1 MTEKIKN
8 VKTIRN
14 PFILFLPFLILYVT
28 LILIL
33 ATNESNGDE
42 GRYLMYAQNLTQ
54 GFYSPPPPAI
64 DLGNGPGYPLLLAPF
79 VALNLPLIFIQLL
92 NAIFYYLS
100 IAFLFKS
107 LQQIVSLR
115 FTIVFSLIWA
125 LYPIFYEYMTNVL
138 PEIFAASLIPLLL
151 FTTIK
156 AFKID
161 NSKKIRKYI
170 FFAGFIFGYLALTKP
185 IFGYVLMFM
194 IAGMLLLLIINRK
207 NLNYKKSLGILIIA
221 LATTVPYLIYTY
233 HLSGKIFYWSSFGGN
248 NLYWMSSPYEGEYGD
263 WMGFP
268 VSPNDKNIIPGG
280 RELITLRH
288 QKDFDEILK
297 NDKVQKANIRNGII
311 EYNLTKGITQ
321 DDLLKKIAINNIKN
335 YPIKYVE
342 NCISNIG
349 RIFFNFPYSYKSQK
363 ARTLLRLPVNGVL
376 LVLSLFCIIPTFKN
390 WKKIIYPIK
399 FLLFFAFLYFGGSIL
414 GSAETRMLI
423 MVVPILLMWIAYI
436 FSKSV
441 KIKMHW

>member
-1 MTEKIKN
+1 MTAIKII
-8 VKTIRN
+8 KTSRN

-28 LILIL
+28 FILIF
-33 ATNESNGDE
+33 ATNERNGDE

-79 VALNLPLIFIQLL
+79 VALNLPLIFLKLL

-100 IAFLFKS
+100 TVFLFKS
-107 LQQIVSLR
+107 LQQIVWFR
-115 FTIVFSLIWA
+115 FAIVFSLIWA
-125 LYPIFYEYMTNVL
+125 LYPTFYELMFYTLSDV
-138 PEIFAASLIPLLL
+138 FAASLIPLLL

-161 NSKKIRKYI
+161 NSNEVRKYI
-170 FFAGFIFGYLALTKP
+170 FIAGFTFGYLALTKP

-194 IAGMLLLLIINRK
+194 FAGILLLLIINRR
-207 NLNYKKSLGILIIA
+207 NLNYKKSFGILIIA
-221 LATTVPYLIYTY
+221 LVTTLPYLIYTH

-321 DDLLKKIAINNIKN
+321 DDLLKKIAINNIKK

-363 ARTLLRLPVNGVL
+363 AHTLLRLPVNGVL
-376 LVLSLFCIIPTFKN
+376 LVLSLFCMIPTFKN
-390 WKKIIYPIK
+390 WGKIIYPIK
-399 FLLFFAFLYFGGSIL
+399 FLLFFALLYFGGSVL
-414 GSAETRMLI
+414 GSAEIRMFI

-436 FSKSV
+436 LSKSV
-441 KIKMHW
+441 RLKIHW